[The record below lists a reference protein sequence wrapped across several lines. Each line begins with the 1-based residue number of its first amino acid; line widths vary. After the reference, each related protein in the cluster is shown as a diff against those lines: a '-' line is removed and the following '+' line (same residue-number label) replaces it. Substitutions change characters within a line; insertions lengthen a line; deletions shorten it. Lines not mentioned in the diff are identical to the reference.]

1 MKTLKSFFAFIA
13 IISFMQVSLANT
25 TTTVHAAPNASMFVQ
40 TVTKANNSVSLRL
53 VRKTSDKLII
63 HLKDAAGTVHYFEKV
78 NNQKDYYRDFLL
90 QHMDDGD
97 YHFTV
102 RKTDATVIVKR
113 FSLENGIVTLVN
125 PNEIVTTTTSRDA
138 YTMQLNS
145 TDNQSVA
152 VHFQNKTDKKVTLRL
167 KDASG
172 KTWYFEK
179 IKADEACTK
188 RLILTEVP
196 DGNYELSIDGQN
208 GIQTLFV
215 KEGKV
220 QLGRDIPKA

>member
-1 MKTLKSFFAFIA
+1 MKTLKSLFAFIA
-13 IISFMQVSLANT
+13 IISFMQVSMANT
-25 TTTVHAAPNASMFVQ
+25 STTSVAPKATMLVQ

-53 VRKTSDKLII
+53 VRNTSDKLII
-63 HLKDAAGTVHYFEKV
+63 HLKDAAGTVHYFEKL
-78 NNQKDYYRDFLL
+78 NKQRDYYRDFLL
-90 QHMDDGD
+90 QHMSDGD

-125 PNEIVTTTTSRDA
+125 PNEIVATAASSDA
-138 YTMQLNS
+138 YIMQLNS

-167 KDASG
+167 KDAAG

-179 IKADEACTK
+179 VKADDACTK

-196 DGNYELSIDGQN
+196 DGDYELSIDGQD